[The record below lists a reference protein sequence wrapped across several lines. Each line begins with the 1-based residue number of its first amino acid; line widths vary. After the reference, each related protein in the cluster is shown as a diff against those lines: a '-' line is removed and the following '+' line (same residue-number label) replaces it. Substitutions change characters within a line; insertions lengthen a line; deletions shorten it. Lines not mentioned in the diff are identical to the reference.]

1 MRAPSRGKFSELIE
15 SLRMQQGL
23 SQLQL
28 DQKIGRKP
36 SFIRNLEAGINRP
49 PDLET
54 CRQIAASLGVSAR
67 LIWDAARDERLRAL
81 DEDLYR
87 AYVLGERIDP
97 LPGEAE
103 AEAADLVRSEEED
116 FLLELLRW
124 LDEDLPDPDEEPLA
138 GLVGDALLT
147 VFAAPAAGAGEGS
160 GRGGTEARQMPTA
173 LAVECVRALRKFADY
188 APGRQAAVLRV
199 LVAAVDAA
207 EPSVPPERRG
217 RPKRK

>member
-1 MRAPSRGKFSELIE
+1 MKAPSRGRFSELIE
-15 SLRMQQGL
+15 ALRMQQGL

-54 CRQIAASLGVSAR
+54 CRQIAAALGVSAR
-67 LIWDAARDERLRAL
+67 TIWDGARDERLRTL

-87 AYVLGERIDP
+87 AYVLKERIDP

-103 AEAADLVRSEEED
+103 AEEANRERSEEED

-124 LDEDLPDPDEEPLA
+124 LDEDVPDPDGEPLA

-147 VFAAPAAGAGEGS
+147 VFTEQGGGAGG
-160 GRGGTEARQMPTA
+160 GGTDARQTPTA
-173 LAVECVRALRKFADY
+173 LAVDCVRALRRFADY
-188 APGRQAAVLRV
+188 APTRQAAVLRV

-207 EPSVPPERRG
+207 EPSAPPERRG
-217 RPKRK
+217 RPKRG